1 VRRVALLPLLLV
13 PVLAGCGGDD
23 TKTVTRTVTA
33 PSLPTTTT
41 EAPTDTSTNDFPP
54 PPTDTTP
61 TETNEEPLPT
71 NTDETPSSGGPSQ
84 EDAQSAARTAAND
97 YTRDQYGISGE
108 PGDWTAICTGEG
120 DVFSCAV
127 SFNGGQCNGRL
138 TLTGPDLEPGS
149 QRIGCGE

>member
-1 VRRVALLPLLLV
+1 VRRLVLATALLALA
-13 PVLAGCGGDD
+13 LAGCGGDD

-33 PSLPTTTT
+33 PSPPTT

-61 TETNEEPLPT
+61 TDTNEEPPPT
-71 NTDETPSSGGPSQ
+71 TTEETPSSGTPSQ

-97 YTRDQYGISGE
+97 YTRDQYGISGD

-127 SFNGGQCNGRL
+127 TFNGGQCNGRL

-149 QRIGCGE
+149 RRIGCGD